1 MVVVISIVGTLLAMA
16 RLGPTE
22 AKEYCLVCLRQVR
35 AGEER
40 VAVAGGGHVHSGCAT
55 YRMRQHRQV
64 VRRIRSG

>member
-1 MVVVISIVGTLLAMA
+1 MNSIVGSLLSMA

-22 AKEYCLVCLRQVR
+22 ATEYCLVCLRQVR

-40 VAVAGGGHVHSGCAT
+40 VHVPGGGHVHTGCAT
-55 YRMRQHRQV
+55 YRMRKHRQV